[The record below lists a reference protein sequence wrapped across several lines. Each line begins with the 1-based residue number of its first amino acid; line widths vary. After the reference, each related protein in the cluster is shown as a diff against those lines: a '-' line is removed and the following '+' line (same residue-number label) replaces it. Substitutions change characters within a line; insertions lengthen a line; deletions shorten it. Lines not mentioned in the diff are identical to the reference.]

1 MSVRI
6 VLEKPRSLYT
16 NLDFVAG
23 RAILSLTSNETVTAI
38 TVKLEGESKSR
49 LLGEAFNPYGGYPG
63 AYRRG
68 REPSTIETE
77 VHKILY
83 KASTVFPSVDQHF
96 ASRTSAY
103 TLPAGLHEFPF
114 QFKLPF
120 NNACADSQSTY
131 VNVAGLQVQ
140 APGNTDRHVRKTLP
154 PSLHGFNEQAII
166 RYYVKATV
174 QRSAFY
180 KENYRSQEY
189 PFQFFPIEPPRPP
202 LPSPDQRR
210 ESFARIE
217 HAFAP
222 ATVPPSTAKFPGLFR
237 KASVPEP
244 ASPTAIPLLVC
255 IDARLPDPAILTCNE
270 PLPLRLMVTK
280 LNDSPATVFLQ
291 LLQIELVAKTAVR
304 AHHLSRVNLTSTV
317 VISKS
322 NMRMRLV
329 EQKRVMEID
338 KGHWR
343 DIPLP
348 NSVAPSFDTCNI
360 SRSYDLHVKVGLLHG
375 FGEHIFPELIVETLI
390 MPTQVYS
397 GIAPPDALLRA
408 MAGRPTS
415 NIVPT
420 AATSDLPPRPPP
432 SAVPFSPS
440 APPTSIPQHLS
451 AAPFQTGQTHPEGP
465 FPDDAPPSYED
476 AVADGIGPVDG
487 PRRLYFQQQEEGSVG
502 NAPGSAG
509 KS

>member
-6 VLEKPRSLYT
+6 VLDKPRSLYT

-23 RAILSLTSNETVTAI
+23 RAILSLTSNETITAI

-49 LLGEAFNPYGGYPG
+49 LFGEAFNPYGGHPG
-63 AYRRG
+63 GYRR

-83 KASTVFPSVDQHF
+83 KALTVFPSVEQQF
-96 ASRTSAY
+96 PSRASAY

-131 VNVAGLQVQ
+131 VNVAGLQMQ

-154 PSLHGFNEQAII
+154 PSLHGFNQQAII
-166 RYYVKATV
+166 RYYIKATV

-180 KENYRSQEY
+180 KENFRSEY

-202 LPSPDQRR
+202 LPPPDQRR
-210 ESFARIE
+210 EFYARIE

-222 ATVPPSTAKFPGLFR
+222 ATVPASTAKPSGLFR

-270 PLPLRLMVTK
+270 PVPLRIMVTK

-304 AHHLSRVNLTSTV
+304 AHHLNRVTLTSTV

-322 NMRMRLV
+322 NMGIRLT

-360 SRSYDLHVKVGLLHG
+360 SRSYELHVKVGLLHG
-375 FGEHIFPELIVETLI
+375 SGDHIFV
-390 MPTQVYS
+390 S
-397 GIAPPDALLRA
+397 
-408 MAGRPTS
+408 S
-415 NIVPT
+415 
-420 AATSDLPPRPPP
+420 LPIGQIHPP
-432 SAVPFSPS
+432 SNQ
-440 APPTSIPQHLS
+440 APRTI
-451 AAPFQTGQTHPEGP
+451 
-465 FPDDAPPSYED
+465 
-476 AVADGIGPVDG
+476 
-487 PRRLYFQQQEEGSVG
+487 
-502 NAPGSAG
+502 
-509 KS
+509 

>member
-1 MSVRI
+1 MSIRI
-6 VLEKPRSLYT
+6 VLDNPQSLYT

-23 RAILSLTSNETVTAI
+23 KAILSLTSNETITAI
-38 TVKLEGESKSR
+38 TVKLEGESKTR
-49 LLGEAFNPYGGYPG
+49 LLGEAFNPYGGFSG
-63 AYRRG
+63 GYRRA

-77 VHKILY
+77 VHK
-83 KASTVFPSVDQHF
+83 
-96 ASRTSAY
+96 
-103 TLPAGLHEFPF
+103 
-114 QFKLPF
+114 LPF
-120 NNACADSQSTY
+120 NNSCADSQSTY

-154 PSLHGFNEQAII
+154 PSLHGFNDQAII

-174 QRSAFY
+174 QRAAFY
-180 KENYRSQEY
+180 KENFRSEY
-189 PFQFFPIEPPRPP
+189 AFQFFPIEPPRPP
-202 LPSPDQRR
+202 LPPPDQRR
-210 ESFARIE
+210 ETYARIE

-222 ATVPPSTAKFPGLFR
+222 ATVPAPNSKVSGLFR

-244 ASPTAIPLLVC
+244 TSSTATPLLVC

-270 PLPLRLMVTK
+270 ALPLRIMVTK

-291 LLQIELVAKTAVR
+291 LLQIELVAKTHVR
-304 AHHLSRVNLTSTV
+304 AHHLSRANLTSTV

-322 NMRMRLV
+322 NMKMRLT

-360 SRSYDLHVKVGLLHG
+360 SRYYELHVKVGLLHG
-375 FGEHIFPELIVETLI
+375 SGDHIFPELVVETLV
-390 MPTQVYS
+390 MHPQVYS
-397 GIAPPDALLRA
+397 GIAPPKALIEA
-408 MAGRPTS
+408 MAGRPTPSTVPNAAVS
-415 NIVPT
+415 NP
-420 AATSDLPPRPPP
+420 SPSHHPP
-432 SAVPFSPS
+432 SAPPFSPS
-440 APPTSIPQHLS
+440 APPTGFPHQQS
-451 AAPFQTGQTHPEGP
+451 APFQTGQTHPEGP

-487 PRRLYFQQQEEGSVG
+487 PRGFYFQQQEEGSSG
-502 NAPGSAG
+502 NTSGSAG